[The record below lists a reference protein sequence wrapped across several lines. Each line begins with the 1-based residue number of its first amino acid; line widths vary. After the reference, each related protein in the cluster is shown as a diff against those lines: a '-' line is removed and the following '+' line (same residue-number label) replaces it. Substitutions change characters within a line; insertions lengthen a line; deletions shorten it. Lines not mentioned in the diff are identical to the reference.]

1 MNKVCIPI
9 SELQKTGFT
18 GDHKLECQSFIDS
31 SGRHKNKELFDPTY
45 LTEKYGVVF
54 SRVEAISFDDIEPE
68 RLAGSQDFRAHANED
83 LAGIVEDIQRDG
95 FDLHLIPPAVFE
107 EEGKYYYINGR
118 TRREILLE
126 RLGRPIENC
135 VFAVYHI
142 IDKSKDWGIFGAPFN
157 NVGRRTAGLN
167 SKEDNKKIVLN
178 NLPTVFRYAKQNL
191 EEFGKNAERDK
202 NKYSDIM
209 TGVKKTCN
217 ELLLWSPIPAVLR
230 EITTA
235 IFEKCGVP
243 SNVIFTSGEDGVVD
257 YVRNEIDTGTLGSYT
272 IMANTIELT
281 QLMKKLSPEV
291 LAKHEGKK
299 IGVVLYQKDYTTR
312 YNTKLLN
319 ALTYWRQLDAYKK
332 AWNVTLPENVE
343 ILGIVPQIREENEV
357 FPMDQLITREKAEQ
371 YLDLIGV

>member
-1 MNKVCIPI
+1 MNKVCIPV

-31 SGRHKNKELFDPTY
+31 SGRHKNKELFDETY
-45 LTEKYGVVF
+45 LTEKYGVVYD
-54 SRVEAISFDDIEPE
+54 RVEIISFNDIEPE

-83 LAGIVEDIQRDG
+83 LSAIVEDIQRDG

-107 EEGKYYYINGR
+107 VDGKYYYINGR

-135 VFAVYHI
+135 VFAIYHI
-142 IDKSKDWGIFGAPFN
+142 VDKSKDWGIFGAPFN

-257 YVRNEIDTGTLGSYT
+257 YVRNEIDLNKSNYT

-343 ILGIVPQIREENEV
+343 ILGIVPQIREEKEV

>member
-1 MNKVCIPI
+1 MKNVCIPI

-18 GDHKLECQSFIDS
+18 EEHMLECQFFIDS
-31 SGRHKNKELFDPTY
+31 SGRHKNKELFDETY
-45 LTEKYGVVF
+45 LIEKYGIVYDGIVTL
-54 SRVEAISFDDIEPE
+54 SFDDIEPE
-68 RLAGSQDFRAHANED
+68 RLPGSQDFRAHANVD
-83 LAGIVEDIQRDG
+83 LPKIVADIQRDG
-95 FDLHLIPPAVFE
+95 FDLHTIPPAVFE
-107 EEGKYYYINGR
+107 VDDKYYYINGR

-135 VFAVYHI
+135 IFAVYHI
-142 IDKSKDWGIFGAPFN
+142 VDKSKAWGVFGAPFN
-157 NVGRRTAGLN
+157 NVGQRTQGMN
-167 SKEDNKKIVLN
+167 SKEDNKKVILN
-178 NLPTVFRYAKQNL
+178 NLPLVFKYAKQNL

-209 TGVKKTCN
+209 AGVKKTCN
-217 ELLLWSPIPAVLR
+217 EILLWRPIPAVLR

-243 SNVIFTSGEDGVVD
+243 SNVIFTTGEDGVID
-257 YVRNEIDTGTLGSYT
+257 YVRNEINLNESNYT

-332 AWNVTLPENVE
+332 AWNVKLPENVE
-343 ILGIVPQIREENEV
+343 ILGIVPQIREEKEV